1 MTQLPEMGIQWEP
14 LLRMLV
20 ALLLGAA
27 VGWERE
33 MQRQPA
39 GFRTH
44 ALVGLGSAIFTVVS
58 AFAFPGTLS
67 DPTRIAA
74 QIVTGVG
81 FLGGGA
87 ILHYRGSVRG
97 LTTAA
102 SLWAVAAVGM
112 AAGAGLYVV
121 AVGGAVL
128 VIVTLEAFDW
138 VEGYAQRRL
147 RLGGKQGELAEPE
160 ETEEDSEDRS

>member
-1 MTQLPEMGIQWEP
+1 MGIQWEP

-58 AFAFPGTLS
+58 AFAFPGPLVRS
-67 DPTRIAA
+67 DPDR
-74 QIVTGVG
+74 
-81 FLGGGA
+81 
-87 ILHYRGSVRG
+87 RPDRDRRG
-97 LTTAA
+97 LPGRRRDPA
-102 SLWAVAAVGM
+102 LPW
-112 AAGAGLYVV
+112 
-121 AVGGAVL
+121 
-128 VIVTLEAFDW
+128 
-138 VEGYAQRRL
+138 QRPR
-147 RLGGKQGELAEPE
+147 A
-160 ETEEDSEDRS
+160 

>member
-1 MTQLPEMGIQWEP
+1 MTQLPEMGSQWEP

-58 AFAFPGTLS
+58 AFAFPGPLS

-81 FLGGGA
+81 FLGRRHPALPRQRPRPDHGRLVMGGGGGRHGGRCRP
-87 ILHYRGSVRG
+87 LRRGGRRSGPGDRDAGAVRLGRG
-97 LTTAA
+97 LCKAKAATARQGWRARSRKTTK
-102 SLWAVAAVGM
+102 
-112 AAGAGLYVV
+112 
-121 AVGGAVL
+121 
-128 VIVTLEAFDW
+128 D
-138 VEGYAQRRL
+138 
-147 RLGGKQGELAEPE
+147 PE
-160 ETEEDSEDRS
+160 DLS

>member
-1 MTQLPEMGIQWEP
+1 MTQLPEMGTQWEP

-58 AFAFPGTLS
+58 AFAFPGPLS

-121 AVGGAVL
+121 AAGGAAL
-128 VIVTLEAFDW
+128 VIVTLELFDW
-138 VEGYAQRRL
+138 VEGYAKRRL
-147 RLGGKQGELAEPE
+147 RLRAKDGEPE
-160 ETEEDSEDRS
+160 QEEDEKDPEDLP

>member
-1 MTQLPEMGIQWEP
+1 MT
-14 LLRMLV
+14 
-20 ALLLGAA
+20 
-27 VGWERE
+27 
-33 MQRQPA
+33 
-39 GFRTH
+39 
-44 ALVGLGSAIFTVVS
+44 IFTVVS
-58 AFAFPGTLS
+58 AFAFPGPLS

-121 AVGGAVL
+121 AVGGAAL
-128 VIVTLEAFDW
+128 VIVTLELFDW

-147 RLGGKQGELAEPE
+147 KLGGKHMEGAESEKKDEDPE
-160 ETEEDSEDRS
+160 DLL

>member
-1 MTQLPEMGIQWEP
+1 MSQLPEMGIQWEP

-58 AFAFPGTLS
+58 AFAFPGPLS

-121 AVGGAVL
+121 AVGGAAL
-128 VIVTLEAFDW
+128 VIVTLELFDW

-147 RLGGKQGELAEPE
+147 KLGGKHMDGAESEKNDEDPE
-160 ETEEDSEDRS
+160 DLP

>member
-1 MTQLPEMGIQWEP
+1 MPKIDIAKAQIDRST
-14 LLRMLV
+14 RY
-20 ALLLGAA
+20 
-27 VGWERE
+27 
-33 MQRQPA
+33 
-39 GFRTH
+39 
-44 ALVGLGSAIFTVVS
+44 
-58 AFAFPGTLS
+58 PGPLS

-81 FLGGGA
+81 FLGGGT

-121 AVGGAVL
+121 AVGGAAL
-128 VIVTLEAFDW
+128 VIITLEAFDW
-138 VEGYAQRRL
+138 VEGYAKRRL
-147 RLGGKQGELAEPE
+147 KLRAKNGDLEREDPE
-160 ETEEDSEDRS
+160 DLP